1 MDRLKQILV
10 AYDGSPHSKNALE
23 WAIDLGLLTKAK
35 ITAVKVAE
43 MADIIPYFQSGGDTG
58 MIAEIEEHK
67 EMDRRILDAA
77 ALVAQSRGVA
87 MTTELLFGN
96 IALAILEYAKENDM
110 DLIVAGTRGH
120 GVLEGMLM
128 GSVTRNLISLS
139 KIPVLVVKD

>member
-1 MDRLKQILV
+1 MDRIKRILV

-23 WAIDLGLLTKAK
+23 WAIDLSLLTRAK

-43 MADIIPYFQSGGDTG
+43 MADITPYFKVGGSTG
-58 MIAEIEEHK
+58 MIEEIEEHK
-67 EMDRRILDAA
+67 EADRRILDAA
-77 ALVAQSRGVA
+77 ALVAQSRGIA
-87 MTTELLFGN
+87 ITTELLFGN

-110 DLIVAGTRGH
+110 NLIVAGTRGH
-120 GVLEGMLM
+120 GALEGMLM

>member
-1 MDRLKQILV
+1 MDRIKRILV

-23 WAIDLGLLTKAK
+23 WAIDLGLLTRAK

-43 MADIIPYFQSGGDTG
+43 MADITPYFKVGGSTG
-58 MIAEIEEHK
+58 MIEEIEEHK
-67 EMDRRILDAA
+67 EADRRILDAA
-77 ALVAQSRGVA
+77 TLVAQRRGIA
-87 MTTELLFGN
+87 ITTELLFGN

-110 DLIVAGTRGH
+110 NLIVAGTRGH
-120 GVLEGMLM
+120 GALEGMLM

>member
-1 MDRLKQILV
+1 MDRIKRILV

-23 WAIDLGLLTKAK
+23 WAIDLGLLTRAK

-43 MADIIPYFQSGGDTG
+43 MADITPYFKVGGSTG
-58 MIAEIEEHK
+58 MIEEIEEHK
-67 EMDRRILDAA
+67 EADRRILDAA
-77 ALVAQSRGVA
+77 TLAAQSRGVA
-87 MTTELLFGN
+87 ITTELLFGN

-110 DLIVAGTRGH
+110 NLIVAGTRGH
-120 GVLEGMLM
+120 GALEGMLM

>member
-1 MDRLKQILV
+1 MDRIKRILV

-23 WAIDLGLLTKAK
+23 WAIDLGLLTRAK

-43 MADIIPYFQSGGDTG
+43 MADITPYFKVGGGVG

-67 EMDRRILDAA
+67 KTDRRILDDA
-77 ALVAQSRGVA
+77 ALTAQCRGVA
-87 MTTELLFGN
+87 IHTDLLFGN

-110 DLIVAGTRGH
+110 NLIVAGTRGH
-120 GVLEGMLM
+120 GALEGMLM

>member
-1 MDRLKQILV
+1 MDRVKRILV

-23 WAIDLGLLTKAK
+23 WAIDLGLLTRAK

-43 MADIIPYFQSGGDTG
+43 MADITPYFKVGGSTG
-58 MIAEIEEHK
+58 MIEEIEEHK
-67 EMDRRILDAA
+67 EADRRILDAA
-77 ALVAQSRGVA
+77 TLAAQSRGVA
-87 MTTELLFGN
+87 ITTELLFGN

-110 DLIVAGTRGH
+110 NLIVAGTRGH
-120 GVLEGMLM
+120 GALEGMLM

>member
-1 MDRLKQILV
+1 MDRMKRILV

-23 WAIDLGLLTKAK
+23 WALDLSLLTRAK

-43 MADIIPYFQSGGDTG
+43 MADITPYFKVGGSTG
-58 MIAEIEEHK
+58 MIEEIEEHK
-67 EMDRRILDAA
+67 EADRRILDAA
-77 ALVAQSRGVA
+77 TLAAQSRGVA
-87 MTTELLFGN
+87 ITTELLFGN

-110 DLIVAGTRGH
+110 NLIVAGTRGH
-120 GVLEGMLM
+120 GALEGMLM